1 MHIHRAFY
9 VSSTF
14 GVIYI
19 LQGSLLK
26 LEDRTGFRRD
36 SPRIHFTRRAQE
48 VARDEDIA
56 SRDIPQAWASLS
68 QLERSFAQVFPGPGR
83 ISISVTVPREHR
95 PRKFLP
101 RNSGK
106 HTHTHTH
113 YELQERKLGFD
124 RDTGLPF
131 NRCRLIGRPTN
142 FSSVLDRVIFHP
154 RVE

>member
-26 LEDRTGFRRD
+26 LKDRTGFHRD

-68 QLERSFAQVFPGPGR
+68 
-83 ISISVTVPREHR
+83 
-95 PRKFLP
+95 
-101 RNSGK
+101 
-106 HTHTHTH
+106 
-113 YELQERKLGFD
+113 
-124 RDTGLPF
+124 
-131 NRCRLIGRPTN
+131 
-142 FSSVLDRVIFHP
+142 
-154 RVE
+154 